1 MALRNTKSNLDN
13 EEHEDL
19 SFNHQQEHES
29 DEEETKGEEEVDQ
42 SKLDDDTT
50 KSPSVT
56 AASNPTKKD
65 SKKKIFNEKAQSAA
79 RMKKRKSR
87 NMEIE
92 KKVLNVLESLQESIE
107 QESDDLFKKMVGED
121 LNALPP
127 ISKLQARN
135 EIQNMLLK

>member
-1 MALRNTKSNLDN
+1 
-13 EEHEDL
+13 
-19 SFNHQQEHES
+19 
-29 DEEETKGEEEVDQ
+29 
-42 SKLDDDTT
+42 
-50 KSPSVT
+50 
-56 AASNPTKKD
+56 
-65 SKKKIFNEKAQSAA
+65 
-79 RMKKRKSR
+79 
-87 NMEIE
+87 MEIE